1 MFQLQL
7 ECAHLL
13 YNDSSCV
20 GSDIRIGTYC
30 MYTYVEQTSYH
41 PLTSPDYRH
50 TEKNISCYSK
60 HTFNQLDYV
69 ILGRLPDVCE
79 FVP

>member
-30 MYTYVEQTSYH
+30 MYTYVEQTSANSCVDR
-41 PLTSPDYRH
+41 LS
-50 TEKNISCYSK
+50 TEG
-60 HTFNQLDYV
+60 
-69 ILGRLPDVCE
+69 GRDSSSRLMQW
-79 FVP
+79 